1 MGRAG
6 RSGPWIAPCAGM
18 WIILGILLLMGWL
31 GLKLVWNVAS
41 FGVHLLL
48 IAAVIA
54 VVVHF
59 LRSRVGGRTR
69 T

>member
-1 MGRAG
+1 
-6 RSGPWIAPCAGM
+6 M

-59 LRSRVGGRTR
+59 LRGRVGSRTR
-69 T
+69 A